1 MLVDII
7 TRLLASKQ
15 STLGIF
21 LELSK
26 AFDTIDHTIL
36 LSELEHFGVREIALK
51 WFTSYLAGR
60 TQQVVC
66 NGVLSSNIN
75 EITHKVSQ
83 GSILGPWL
91 FLLYIND
98 FRLGLKNTKEI
109 MFADD
114 TSLFI
119 KDKNID
125 KLFNKGNINNKLSR
139 IDQWLIANKLSV
151 NTSKTKC
158 MLFRSK
164 HPNTQHTN
172 LNLIIRNN
180 KIEQVSSL
188 KFLGVYIDEYLSWC
202 LHMKYLLSK
211 LRSCLGGTRRIKSFL
226 NQKSLLTLYHSFF
239 NSHLQYCITNWC
251 YSNKT
256 LNNRLQQH
264 IYLSCI
270 LILCVNNRFLIV
282 FLCFRIK
289 F

>member
-1 MLVDII
+1 
-7 TRLLASKQ
+7 
-15 STLGIF
+15 
-21 LELSK
+21 
-26 AFDTIDHTIL
+26 
-36 LSELEHFGVREIALK
+36 
-51 WFTSYLAGR
+51 
-60 TQQVVC
+60 
-66 NGVLSSNIN
+66 
-75 EITHKVSQ
+75 
-83 GSILGPWL
+83 
-91 FLLYIND
+91 
-98 FRLGLKNTKEI
+98 

-239 NSHLQYCITNWC
+239 NIHLQYCT
-251 YSNKT
+251 
-256 LNNRLQQH
+256 
-264 IYLSCI
+264 
-270 LILCVNNRFLIV
+270 V
-282 FLCFRIK
+282 
-289 F
+289 